1 MVNHLYFDV
10 IFTQFKIQKN
20 NGLSRYIL
28 NSPFY
33 CCNYKCNFL
42 INTLY
47 SYCTVITD
55 ISFFEGKQYI
65 KAQTPDTIT
74 ITAIT

>member
-10 IFTQFKIQKN
+10 IFTQLKIQKN

-33 CCNYKCNFL
+33 CCNYKTGYVILYLFKIFSNFFVWEFD
-42 INTLY
+42 NEKYFFYTL
-47 SYCTVITD
+47 
-55 ISFFEGKQYI
+55 
-65 KAQTPDTIT
+65 
-74 ITAIT
+74 

>member
-1 MVNHLYFDV
+1 MVNHLCFDV
-10 IFTQFKIQKN
+10 IFTQLKIQKN

-33 CCNYKCNFL
+33 CCNYKTGYVILYLFKIFFNFSVL
-42 INTLY
+42 
-47 SYCTVITD
+47 VFD
-55 ISFFEGKQYI
+55 GKKYI

-74 ITAIT
+74 ITATT

>member
-10 IFTQFKIQKN
+10 IFTQLKIQKN

-33 CCNYKCNFL
+33 YCNYKTGYVILYLFKIFFNFSVL
-42 INTLY
+42 
-47 SYCTVITD
+47 VFD
-55 ISFFEGKQYI
+55 GKKYI

-74 ITAIT
+74 ITATT

>member
-10 IFTQFKIQKN
+10 IFTQLKIQKN

-33 CCNYKCNFL
+33 YFNYKTGYV
-42 INTLY
+42 TLY
-47 SYCTVITD
+47 LFKIFSN
-55 ISFFEGKQYI
+55 FFVWEFDREKYFFY
-65 KAQTPDTIT
+65 TL
-74 ITAIT
+74 

>member
-10 IFTQFKIQKN
+10 IFTQLKIQKN

-33 CCNYKCNFL
+33 YFNYKTGYVTLYLFKIFSNFL
-42 INTLY
+42 FGNLIEKNT
-47 SYCTVITD
+47 
-55 ISFFEGKQYI
+55 FFY
-65 KAQTPDTIT
+65 TL
-74 ITAIT
+74 